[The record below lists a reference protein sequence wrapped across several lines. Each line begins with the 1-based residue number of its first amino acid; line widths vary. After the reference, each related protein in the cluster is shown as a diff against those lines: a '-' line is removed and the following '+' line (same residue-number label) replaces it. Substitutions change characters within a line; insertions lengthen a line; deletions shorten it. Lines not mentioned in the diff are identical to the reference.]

1 MENNRY
7 TDAALKLIEN
17 LRNQCVSHNNETIMP
32 AHLLLELSAA
42 GTHSAELMER
52 VVGTD
57 RLADLRAALD
67 NSLY

>member
-52 VVGTD
+52 VV
-57 RLADLRAALD
+57 
-67 NSLY
+67 